1 MAYIGNQLQTAQPNY
16 QIIDDI
22 SGSFNGTTT
31 TFALQV
37 GGVTP
42 TPFPVSAQHCIIS
55 VGGVVQEPDPTG
67 TNGFLLSGSN
77 IVFSS
82 APSSGESFFGTVLAG
97 ADYIN
102 VGASFPDGSV
112 ANPSITFDQDL
123 DTGLYR
129 SASGTTSI
137 SANGTNVAD
146 FGPSQLDVSGVIR
159 RTNSG
164 SSGYY
169 FRGYRNSTTSAFYIY
184 DDGTDI
190 QLTNQQVGAIK
201 FHTQNTERARIDS
214 SGRLLVGTSSS
225 RSNNLGSNFQF
236 QIEGTG
242 GDTAGAALVR
252 NSDNGGAPYFVL
264 GKTRAT
270 SIGGST
276 AVSSGDGL
284 GEFHFTGS
292 DGTNLISAAII
303 SAAVDGTPGAND
315 MPGRIVLSTTADGA
329 STPTER
335 MRIAKNGAVMFLKTT
350 TANLFVDGFE
360 VNNTGTGAQLL
371 LTNSGN
377 GTVAMYISC
386 RYGAGYQ
393 YPMQFYYGTSHVG
406 SIRISGTVTD
416 YLTTSDYRL
425 KENVVEITDGIDRIK
440 QLRPSRFNFIANP
453 SVTVDGFIAHEAQT
467 VVPEAISGEH
477 NGVQTWK
484 ETDEL
489 PEGVSVG
496 DPKLDEDG
504 NTIPEYQGIDQSKL
518 VPLLTAAL
526 QEAIAKIETLEASN
540 AALEA
545 RLTAL
550 EGGAS

>member
-1 MAYIGNQLQTAQPNY
+1 MSPLKLDGSNG
-16 QIIDDI
+16 I
-22 SGSFNGTTT
+22 SGIDGTVNRPAVVGIDTTT
-31 TFALQV
+31 GLQ
-37 GGVTP
+37 
-42 TPFPVSAQHCIIS
+42 F
-55 VGGVVQEPDPTG
+55 G
-67 TNGFLLSGSN
+67 TNEVS
-77 IVFSS
+77 IVT
-82 APSSGESFFGTVLAG
+82 GGTE
-97 ADYIN
+97 
-102 VGASFPDGSV
+102 
-112 ANPSITFDQDL
+112 
-123 DTGLYR
+123 
-129 SASGTTSI
+129 
-137 SANGTNVAD
+137 
-146 FGPSQLDVSGVIR
+146 
-159 RTNSG
+159 
-164 SSGYY
+164 
-169 FRGYRNSTTSAFYIY
+169 
-184 DDGTDI
+184 
-190 QLTNQQVGAIK
+190 QVK
-201 FHTQNTERARIDS
+201 VDS
-214 SGRLLVGTSSS
+214 SGRLLVGTPSSS
-225 RSNNLGSNFQF
+225 TADTLVLQDNSSSTNDVVVVRMRRGGTPSANSDIGLISFEDGSSNAGAEIRVTN
-236 QIEGTG
+236 
-242 GDTAGAALVR
+242 DTASSWG
-252 NSDNGGAPYFVL
+252 
-264 GKTRAT
+264 
-270 SIGGST
+270 
-276 AVSSGDGL
+276 SGDYP
-284 GEFHFTGS
+284 
-292 DGTNLISAAII
+292 A
-303 SAAVDGTPGAND
+303 
-315 MPGRIVLSTTADGA
+315 RITFSTTADGA
-329 STPTER
+329 SSPTER

-350 TANLFVDGFE
+350 TANIFVDGFE

-377 GTVAMYISC
+377 GTVAMYINC

-467 VVPEAISGEH
+467 VVPEAVSGEH

-540 AALEA
+540 AALET